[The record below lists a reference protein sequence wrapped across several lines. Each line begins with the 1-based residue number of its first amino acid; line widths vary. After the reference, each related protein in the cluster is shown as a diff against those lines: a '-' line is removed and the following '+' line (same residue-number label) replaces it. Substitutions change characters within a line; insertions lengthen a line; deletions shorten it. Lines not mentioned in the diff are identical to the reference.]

1 MGLDG
6 LTGSREI
13 IDILSKLVN
22 SMSYE
27 LTCEI
32 ETAQAEKAESLE

>member
-13 IDILSKLVN
+13 IDILNKLVN

-32 ETAQAEKAESLE
+32 ETAQAEKGESLE